1 MGDDVLKIPILIIY
15 DISIDVVRDRLAKE
29 LLLYGIRTQ
38 KSLFEA
44 EVTEGELKKIQK
56 IVDRYASM
64 DKNDIVSLYIMEP
77 DAYNKTVRMGDVMYL
92 EIDDF
97 II

>member
-1 MGDDVLKIPILIIY
+1 MKIPVLIIY
-15 DISIDVVRDRLAKE
+15 DIGNDLMRNRLAKE
-29 LLLYGIRTQ
+29 LLVYGIRTQ

-44 EVTEGELKKIQK
+44 EVTEGGLKKLK
-56 IVDRYASM
+56 
-64 DKNDIVSLYIMEP
+64 KIVSLYDSFEKKDTVSLYILEP
-77 DAYNKTVRMGDVMYL
+77 DAYKKTIRMGDAEYL